1 MACWVIHVKGLLDQS
16 WSVELGG
23 LTITHEK
30 EGKTQISGPLPDEA
44 ALYGV
49 LLKLYNLG
57 IPLVSIQQDAA
68 DDGSHQRPHG
78 PGREDAEQERPDDH

>member
-1 MACWVIHVKGLLDQS
+1 MAYWVIHVKGHLDQS

-30 EGKTQISGPLPDEA
+30 EGKTQLSGPLPDEA

-57 IPLVSIQQDAA
+57 IPLVSLQQGAA
-68 DDGSHQRPHG
+68 DDGSLQPTHDG
-78 PGREDAEQERPDDH
+78 PGRE